1 MEQWQKDLIGM
12 IEAVTDE
19 VGQFFLEINDMVDA
33 FFEITEEITE
43 EVQNALVADID
54 TFATLHEQFLQDLT
68 EPFLEIYWELGDI
81 SEDIDPG
88 FPYTVEATLE
98 KNAACIG
105 CSHYHGQVY
114 SGNLLVCAMHPHGWD
129 DQSCPDWEKE
139 IE

>member
-68 EPFLEIYWELGDI
+68 EPFLEIYWELGDV

-105 CSHYHGQVY
+105 CGHYHGQVY

-129 DQSCPDWEKE
+129 DESCPDWEKE

>member
-81 SEDIDPG
+81 SENIDPG

-129 DQSCPDWEKE
+129 DESCPDWEKE